1 MSSVRGLGDERL
13 KGVGDLFGKEID
25 ENLPFDKI
33 YTLLGLHAAC
43 YKPFFSMSVENA
55 QNIHQVFVSCSK

>member
-1 MSSVRGLGDERL
+1 MSSVRGLGNERL

-33 YTLLGLHAAC
+33 YTLLG
-43 YKPFFSMSVENA
+43 YKPFFFMSVENA